1 MFHLVQILSL
11 IMLNVSYINA
21 ECTINTPCPTSC
33 PNGYAPGTAH
43 TMDGC
48 TVYCTNEPVNEQCQE
63 GGSGCESSCYPTLVK
78 SEDPDEDNDGSESSG
93 TSIAGIIIGTV
104 FCAIGLL
111 TWFYF
116 YYGKKNSTQD
126 EDDGVNA
133 PLVHSGAA
141 DDEQI

>member
-63 GGSGCESSCYPTLVK
+63 GGSGCVEF
-78 SEDPDEDNDGSESSG
+78 ENRGGGS
-93 TSIAGIIIGTV
+93 IDRVNIG
-104 FCAIGLL
+104 
-111 TWFYF
+111 
-116 YYGKKNSTQD
+116 
-126 EDDGVNA
+126 E
-133 PLVHSGAA
+133 
-141 DDEQI
+141 